1 MAYGFNIGTSGS
13 WNENNNFDPENID
26 WSGSDTALPGGSW
39 EAKPSDWGTS
49 GTSDPKTDY
58 LSLFK
63 TVAGS
68 LSKQLE
74 KDKYRSQAESYDKN
88 PFDTSRRRQIGE
100 SGFAG
105 EILPGVALYTPPRQ
119 DALVINTGGGSKQK
133 SGWGGTIGEIAGAG
147 LGLLAGGPVGM
158 GIGAKL
164 GGSIG
169 SNFG

>member
-13 WNENNNFDPENID
+13 WNESNNFDPGNID

-105 EILPGVALYTPPRQ
+105 EILPGVALYTPQQQQPFSFT
-119 DALVINTGGGSKQK
+119 TGGGSKQK

-147 LGLLAGGPVGM
+147 LGLALGGPAGM

>member
-13 WNENNNFDPENID
+13 WNDSNNFDPGNID
-26 WSGSDTALPGGSW
+26 WHGADTALPGGSW
-39 EAKPSDWGTS
+39 ETKPSDWGTS

-63 TVAGS
+63 AVAGP

-74 KDKYRSQAESYDKN
+74 KDKYRSQAESTASN
-88 PFDTSRRRQIGE
+88 PFKSRQLGG

-105 EILPGVALYTPPRQ
+105 QILENASLYVPEQQQPFTFT
-119 DALVINTGGGSKQK
+119 TGGSSKQK
-133 SGWGGTIGEIAGAG
+133 SGWGSTIGQIAGAG
-147 LGLLAGGPVGM
+147 LGFLAGGPAGM
-158 GIGAKL
+158 GIGAGL

>member
-13 WNENNNFDPENID
+13 WNDSNNFDPGNID
-26 WSGSDTALPGGSW
+26 WHGADTALPGGSW
-39 EAKPSDWGTS
+39 ETKPSDWGTS

-58 LSLFK
+58 LALFK
-63 TVAGS
+63 AVAGP
-68 LSKQLE
+68 LSNQLNR
-74 KDKYRSQAESYDKN
+74 DKYRSRSEDAYSN
-88 PFDTSRRRQIGE
+88 PFDTYRRRKVGD

-105 EILPGVALYTPPRQ
+105 EILPGVALYAPRQ
-119 DALVINTGGGSKQK
+119 QVPYTFTTGEGSKQK

-147 LGLLAGGPVGM
+147 LGFLAGGPAGM

>member
-13 WNENNNFDPENID
+13 WNESNNFDPGNID
-26 WSGSDTALPGGSW
+26 WHGADTALPGGSW
-39 EAKPSDWGTS
+39 ETKPSDWGTS

-63 TVAGS
+63 AVAGP

-74 KDKYRSQAESYDKN
+74 KDKYRSQAESSKN
-88 PFDTSRRRQIGE
+88 PFDTGRRRQIGE

-105 EILPGVALYTPPRQ
+105 EILPGVALYAPQQQPFTFT
-119 DALVINTGGGSKQK
+119 TGGSSKQK
-133 SGWGGTIGEIAGAG
+133 SGWGSTIGQIAGAG
-147 LGLLAGGPVGM
+147 LGFLAGGPAGM
-158 GIGAKL
+158 GIGGSI

-169 SNFG
+169 GNIG

>member
-13 WNENNNFDPENID
+13 WNESNNFDPENID
-26 WSGSDTALPGGSW
+26 WGGSDTALPGGSW

-74 KDKYRSQAESYDKN
+74 KDKYRSQAESASSN
-88 PFDTSRRRQIGE
+88 PFKSRQLGG

-105 EILPGVALYTPPRQ
+105 QILENASLYVPEQQQPFSFT
-119 DALVINTGGGSKQK
+119 TGGSSKQK

>member
-13 WNENNNFDPENID
+13 WNESNNFDPENID

-74 KDKYRSQAESYDKN
+74 KDKYRSQAESSKN

-105 EILPGVALYTPPRQ
+105 EILPGVALYTPPRP
-119 DALVINTGGGSKQK
+119 DPFVINTGGGSKQK

-147 LGLLAGGPVGM
+147 LGLALGGPVGM

-164 GGSIG
+164 GGGIG
-169 SNFG
+169 GNFG

>member
-13 WNENNNFDPENID
+13 WNESNNFDPENID

-74 KDKYRSQAESYDKN
+74 KDKYRSQAESSKN

-133 SGWGGTIGEIAGAG
+133 SGWGGTIGQIAGAG
-147 LGLLAGGPVGM
+147 LGLAFGGPAGM

-164 GGSIG
+164 GEGIG